1 MDDDE
6 KQQQQTA
13 DVQAADTGTVEAP
26 VTQQRPSAKRPSA
39 RLSLAGKWA
48 PSEGSHFD
56 RRPYRFATTLAN
68 CLFPQSRQA
77 SKLYRQLC
85 SSLRDE
91 LRIVERDMCRQQWAD
106 IHLSTVPARCHQLL
120 KKAFRMHQPAR
131 YAAFLSQV
139 KRGQA
144 SIKTGGL
151 QPHELV
157 SGYRSMLPP
166 METDDAAESQWKSA
180 VEQLRGQLDE
190 AEAVK
195 ALAIVDTSGSMAWNL
210 QLGQWQRPGQLDSKM
225 DSLAPIDAAMALAL
239 LIAQVNA
246 PGPLQN
252 AVITF
257 SDEARWLELPS
268 ASTSTLGQRVDA
280 LRSGAANGGGTNVVN
295 ALTLLLDTAV
305 ERGWHD
311 DDMPTAVFILT
322 DMDFR
327 TAQGHEQ
334 LHLGSLRE
342 QFGSR
347 GLRLPRITLWNLAA
361 RAASSNSV
369 KPWTDEA
376 AKGKESGPAVL
387 SCYSL
392 PALAMALG
400 QLDVDPMLAML
411 KAVGPYMAGVYVD
424 SSEREPSE
432 DSTGV
437 EA

>member
-1 MDDDE
+1 MLEIMQGWYDDRRTRNVLNVLQLGQRLNQLLPLILQQLTEATLGRKPLLAVDDDE

-120 KKAFRMHQPAR
+120 KKAFRKHQPAR

-239 LIAQVNA
+239 LIAALLIVH
-246 PGPLQN
+246 L
-252 AVITF
+252 
-257 SDEARWLELPS
+257 
-268 ASTSTLGQRVDA
+268 TSI
-280 LRSGAANGGGTNVVN
+280 SG
-295 ALTLLLDTAV
+295 
-305 ERGWHD
+305 
-311 DDMPTAVFILT
+311 
-322 DMDFR
+322 
-327 TAQGHEQ
+327 
-334 LHLGSLRE
+334 
-342 QFGSR
+342 
-347 GLRLPRITLWNLAA
+347 
-361 RAASSNSV
+361 
-369 KPWTDEA
+369 
-376 AKGKESGPAVL
+376 
-387 SCYSL
+387 
-392 PALAMALG
+392 
-400 QLDVDPMLAML
+400 
-411 KAVGPYMAGVYVD
+411 
-424 SSEREPSE
+424 
-432 DSTGV
+432 
-437 EA
+437 